1 MKTINVLPVEEL
13 EIKFKDGKTY
23 KASFNMLAVGYMQQ
37 ALLSK
42 NVEEIEPDEW
52 DLEMIEHA
60 KKINDGQGIPTE
72 TLASELGAKL

>member
-1 MKTINVLPVEEL
+1 MSEKKQLKQIIDRLPDYKHAYVASLIMKIE
-13 EIKFKDGKTY
+13 KTDI
-23 KASFNMLAVGYMQQ
+23 
-37 ALLSK
+37 
-42 NVEEIEPDEW
+42 EEIEPDEW